1 MTPSPHDGV
10 TVTNRISAELLI
22 TAGVDGMQHL
32 DRLIE
37 RIGEAGGE
45 TGQLTDAAAQL
56 RQEWDSLSADDQ
68 AKRLHDLAE
77 AANQAANDV
86 GIIGQRAREAG
97 EELDDLSKAKITLG
111 LDNDEKI
118 KQQIE
123 EVNAAF
129 RLLQEQ
135 GGLTHEELMR
145 AADHHRARLQELE
158 AELSRIGPEL
168 DDLSKAKITLGIDND
183 DNVRK
188 QIEEVT
194 EAYKLL
200 REEGNLSHEELVRAT
215 EAHRARVEE
224 LEAQLGR
231 VRPSLEDIAAG
242 VGKMVGAFA
251 GLTSIAKDAMEFET
265 AMAGVKKVVDGT
277 PEQMASLAGQVKNL
291 AYELGMVP
299 EAVAEIAAQGG
310 QLGVAF
316 ADLPEFTRLAGQM
329 SVAFGMT
336 AGQAAEAAAKIS
348 NVFGISLAEM
358 RQLGD
363 AINVLGNNTAAKEA
377 EISEALLRIG
387 GTAKQFG
394 LAAEQ
399 AAALADAFIA
409 LGKSP
414 EVAGTAINA
423 LLTKLQTAPA
433 QGKEF
438 QDALKSIGMEAK
450 QLAKDIHDNPE
461 QALLS
466 FLGKLETLDK
476 QQRAI
481 VLTKLFGAEYA
492 DDISLA
498 AGSLDT
504 LRQAFGLVADKTE
517 TAGAMQK
524 EFEAA
529 MSTTGA
535 KVEQAKIA
543 IGNIAKTLGAQL
555 LPIIGAVADGI
566 GGAAN
571 AINDF
576 AERYPLITELATYM
590 AGAKLAAVGLEGAM
604 DVLGV
609 SMEDMTT
616 YAVDGFGRFKE
627 AVSSG
632 AGALGGLKA
641 VLAGM
646 GQLWVTAGL
655 TAAVALCEALK
666 SNVDEVNKAQH
677 EAMQTWADAGIA
689 QQQLNMALAAGS
701 DVLGDYVQKQQAALK
716 AELAAID
723 QRIASY
729 KAQQKAAEERFFT
742 DEKTV
747 AAAKKAIAAEEERR
761 TSIQQTV
768 DATQKLID
776 KAQEEARA
784 QAEAAAKKKANIDA
798 WETLTGKVEENEKA
812 LEEITK
818 KSDTLTAA
826 LDTIVKNVDAAGG
839 SFDKA
844 GGSLQ
849 AVGQEAASAANTL
862 RLAFTQGIDA
872 AETVETLEAIRQ
884 RISDLASEGKISQG
898 QMQVLF
904 ADIDARAK
912 VLPSTLDGSAQA
924 LKTLGLEAGQLQTG
938 ISKNAAEAISS
949 FTVAANRF
957 GTDTE
962 KMATLY
968 KAAMAKM
975 ASGEEQAA
983 LLKALER
990 VGSQAGMTA
999 KDIKRIG
1006 DSAPQA
1012 ASKVAEA
1019 FAKINVDVDAVN
1031 QGISKGAKEAFMD
1044 FSRASTLAAESA
1056 QNSSKLIRASF
1067 DEIAGGLKSKEEF
1080 AAFNA
1085 TLRETGDL
1093 GKLGGERMQ
1102 ILRAGMQGGAEAA
1115 EKMRESLAANTEAR
1129 KQNNEATGK
1138 AAEDTKADR
1147 DAKAGNTAAIE
1158 DNTAAIKENAEAKG
1172 EDAAATKKSAD
1183 EAEKAGKNLAFMY
1196 DASKLNTEQMNLLD
1210 DALNRMGSTLRLG
1223 TEGAIAQWFSQQRA
1237 AAQYIEEV
1245 QRANSALEN
1254 LTQKTSDGTVS
1265 MQDIAEATHA
1275 ATTRIVQLDSAT
1287 LNNLHSAIDAARQKL
1302 ADLAQQAK
1310 DTTDSLEV
1318 ELAQLRGDDSKT
1330 AALEQERKI
1339 RELND
1344 KLHEAE
1350 IRRNSEEIAQ
1360 YRRAIELQR
1369 QIGDEKARQAAAK
1382 KAEEQQQR
1390 QQQQQQ
1396 TSGNN
1401 GRGNS
1406 SSGNSRGNGRGY
1418 TAAEVADAFD
1428 ARIAQ
1433 SRREGRD
1440 DFAREL
1446 HDEMKRRT

>member
-1 MTPSPHDGV
+1 MAD
-10 TVTNRISAELLI
+10 NRLDVGLLI
-22 TAGVDGMQHL
+22 HAGVEGLDQL
-32 DRLIE
+32 DRV
-37 RIGEAGGE
+37 IGELDQTGE
-45 TGQLTDAAAQL
+45 STEQLRTEAARLRQQWDNLSPDEQAAAL
-56 RQEWDSLSADDQ
+56 E
-68 AKRLHDLAE
+68 RLGRAT
-77 AANQAANDV
+77 NDAT
-86 GIIGQRAREAG
+86 QRVREVR

-336 AGQAAEAAAKIS
+336 ADQAAEAAAKIS

-576 AERYPLITELATYM
+576 AERYPLITEFATYM

-616 YAVDGFGRFKE
+616 YAVNGFGRFKE

-655 TAAVALCEALK
+655 TAAVALYEALK

-677 EAMQTWADAGIA
+677 KAMQTWADAGIA

-701 DVLGDYVQKQQAALK
+701 DVLGDYVQKQQAVLK

-776 KAQEEARA
+776 KAKAEAEATEKAARAKELSAQGWDKLTSRMDAASRKMQEIPENSQRVIEGLDDIIKSGNQSAAALELAFRQAIDRVETVEALQEVQDKLTDLSRSGLDVKVNFEALADAMKARA
-784 QAEAAAKKKANIDA
+784 QELPKPLDDAAYALKALGLEVEQVQNGISKAATQTLKDFGEAAA
-798 WETLTGKVEENEKA
+798 
-812 LEEITK
+812 
-818 KSDTLTAA
+818 
-826 LDTIVKNVDAAGG
+826 
-839 SFDKA
+839 
-844 GGSLQ
+844 
-849 AVGQEAASAANTL
+849 
-862 RLAFTQGIDA
+862 
-872 AETVETLEAIRQ
+872 
-884 RISDLASEGKISQG
+884 
-898 QMQVLF
+898 
-904 ADIDARAK
+904 
-912 VLPSTLDGSAQA
+912 
-924 LKTLGLEAGQLQTG
+924 
-938 ISKNAAEAISS
+938 
-949 FTVAANRF
+949 RF
-957 GTDTE
+957 GTDAD
-962 KMATLY
+962 KMRTIF
-968 KAAMAKM
+968 
-975 ASGEEQAA
+975 QAA
-983 LLKALER
+983 LKNMHSPAEVQALIEALR
-990 VGSQAGMTA
+990 KVGEQAGLTKA
-999 KDIKRIG
+999 EIEAIARSAG
-1006 DSAPQA
+1006 DA
-1012 ASKVAEA
+1012 ASKTAQA
-1019 FAKINVDVDAVN
+1019 FAKIGVDIAAVSR
-1031 QGISKGAKEAFMD
+1031 GISSSARQSFDGFVEAAKAAKE
-1044 FSRASTLAAESA
+1044 EGVNSA
-1056 QNSSKLIRASF
+1056 KLIREAF
-1067 DEIAGGLKSKEEF
+1067 DHIATGLKTKEEF
-1080 AAFNA
+1080 AEFNR
-1085 TLRETGDL
+1085 TLAQTGVAGQL
-1093 GKLGGERMQ
+1093 ASGQMQ

-1115 EKMRESLAANTEAR
+1115 NAMREATKQSNEATRESAEVSKVAADAKEKEAEAER
-1129 KQNNEATGK
+1129 KAAEAEKEALDKNSEAKEKNAEATGK
-1138 AAEDTKADR
+1138 AANRGRA
-1147 DAKAGNTAAIE
+1147 
-1158 DNTAAIKENAEAKG
+1158 
-1172 EDAAATKKSAD
+1172 
-1183 EAEKAGKNLAFMY
+1183 LY
-1196 DASKLNTEQMNLLD
+1196 DASKLSAEGIANLD
-1210 DALNRMGSTLRLG
+1210 DALNRMNDNVTTG
-1223 TEGAIAQWFSQQRA
+1223 TQGYFDLVVKQARA
-1237 AAQYIEEV
+1237 ADEYIKDTEKAV
-1245 QRANSALEN
+1245 AATDN
-1254 LTQKTSDGTVS
+1254 LTQKISDGTVS

-1275 ATTRIVQLDSAT
+1275 ASSRIAQLDSTT
-1287 LNNLHSAIDAARQKL
+1287 LNNLHAAIDEARQKL
-1302 ADLAQQAK
+1302 KELEEQAR
-1310 DTTDSLEV
+1310 DSADSLEA
-1318 ELAQLRGDDSKT
+1318 ELAQLRGDNSKT
-1330 AALEQERKI
+1330 AALEQERKL
-1339 RELND
+1339 RELNA

-1350 IRRNSEEIAQ
+1350 LRNNAEEIAQ
-1360 YRRAIELQR
+1360 YRRALDLQQ
-1369 QIGDEKARQAAAK
+1369 QIGREKQQQAAAK
-1382 KAEEQQQR
+1382 KAEEQQR
-1390 QQQQQQ
+1390 QQA
-1396 TSGNN
+1396 SNNN
-1401 GRGNS
+1401 GRSSNGNTGS
-1406 SSGNSRGNGRGY
+1406 NGRGY

-1428 ARIAQ
+1428 ARIAKA
-1433 SRREGRD
+1433 RREGRD
-1440 DFAREL
+1440 DLAREL

>member
-183 DNVRK
+183 DNIRK

-1339 RELND
+1339 RELNA